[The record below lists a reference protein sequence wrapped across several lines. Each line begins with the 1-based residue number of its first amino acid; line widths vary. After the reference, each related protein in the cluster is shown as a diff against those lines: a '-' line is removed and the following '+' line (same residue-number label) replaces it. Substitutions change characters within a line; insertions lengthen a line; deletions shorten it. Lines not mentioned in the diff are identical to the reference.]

1 MVKAS
6 GYIGVELITSLANQ
20 IIKDGA
26 IPSEWQSSVIVN
38 CFKGKGDALE
48 RGNYRGLKLVDQ
60 VMKVIERVIDKLLR
74 ERIDIDKMQFGF
86 VPGRGTTDA
95 IFLLRQL
102 QEKYL
107 GKRKNLYFAFVDL
120 EKAFDRVPRKVIW
133 WAMRKLGVDEWLVTM
148 VQSMYS
154 NARSRV
160 RINDSLSDEFS
171 VNVGVHQGSVLSP
184 LLFILV
190 LEALSMEFRTGC
202 PWELLYADDL
212 VLIAESME
220 ELVEKFEKWK
230 KGLEEKGLKVNT
242 AKSKVMISSIA
253 AKCDLVVGKWPCGVC
268 RKGVGSNSIF
278 CQTCKHWVHK
288 KCSSISG
295 RLRAGIQFVCKR
307 CKGEIIENEVFPA
320 LMMYNSGSLEI
331 VKNFC
336 YLGDMLGSEGGVG
349 RSVTCRIGSAWK
361 KFRELLPLLTSR
373 VLSIEV
379 KGKLYEACVR
389 SVMLYGSETWA
400 VKQEDLDRLERNDM
414 RMVRWMC
421 KASLRDR
428 KSSDELRS
436 RLSLCRIKDVIQI
449 RRLNWLGHL
458 ERMEEDNWVRKCRDL
473 IVPGAKPRG
482 RPRKTWQ
489 EVIRTDLIER
499 KLSLDLTQSRSDWKR
514 VINIPYFG
522 HVEKEVKI
530 ERVAIPVDAR
540 SSCLGFTI

>member
-1 MVKAS
+1 
-6 GYIGVELITSLANQ
+6 
-20 IIKDGA
+20 
-26 IPSEWQSSVIVN
+26 
-38 CFKGKGDALE
+38 
-48 RGNYRGLKLVDQ
+48 
-60 VMKVIERVIDKLLR
+60 
-74 ERIDIDKMQFGF
+74 
-86 VPGRGTTDA
+86 
-95 IFLLRQL
+95 
-102 QEKYL
+102 
-107 GKRKNLYFAFVDL
+107 
-120 EKAFDRVPRKVIW
+120 
-133 WAMRKLGVDEWLVTM
+133 MRKLGVDEWLVTM

-253 AKCDLVVGKWPCGVC
+253 AKCGLLVGKWPCGVC

-320 LMMYNSGSLEI
+320 LMMYNSGLLEI
-331 VKNFC
+331 VKNF
-336 YLGDMLGSEGGVG
+336 EGGVG

-379 KGKLYEACVR
+379 KGRLYEACVR
-389 SVMLYGSETWA
+389 SVMLYGSETSA

-421 KASLRDR
+421 NASLRDR

-436 RLSLCRIKDVIQI
+436 RLSLRRIKDVIQI
-449 RRLNWLGHL
+449 RRLNWL
-458 ERMEEDNWVRKCRDL
+458 DN
-473 IVPGAKPRG
+473 IFNS
-482 RPRKTWQ
+482 T
-489 EVIRTDLIER
+489 ET
-499 KLSLDLTQSRSDWKR
+499 
-514 VINIPYFG
+514 
-522 HVEKEVKI
+522 
-530 ERVAIPVDAR
+530 
-540 SSCLGFTI
+540 

>member
-1 MVKAS
+1 
-6 GYIGVELITSLANQ
+6 
-20 IIKDGA
+20 
-26 IPSEWQSSVIVN
+26 
-38 CFKGKGDALE
+38 
-48 RGNYRGLKLVDQ
+48 
-60 VMKVIERVIDKLLR
+60 
-74 ERIDIDKMQFGF
+74 
-86 VPGRGTTDA
+86 
-95 IFLLRQL
+95 
-102 QEKYL
+102 
-107 GKRKNLYFAFVDL
+107 
-120 EKAFDRVPRKVIW
+120 
-133 WAMRKLGVDEWLVTM
+133 MRKLGVDEWLVTM

-268 RKGVGSNSIF
+268 RKEVGSNSIF

-295 RLRAGIQFVCKR
+295 RLRADIQFVCKR

-320 LMMYNSGSLEI
+320 LMIYNSGSLEI
-331 VKNFC
+331 VENFC
-336 YLGDMLGSEGGVG
+336 YLGDMLGSEGGIG

-379 KGKLYEACVR
+379 KGRLYEACVR

-414 RMVRWMC
+414 RMVTWMC
-421 KASLRDR
+421 NASLRDR
-428 KSSDELRS
+428 KSSDDLRS
-436 RLSLCRIKDVIQI
+436 RLSLRRIKDVIQI

-458 ERMEEDNWVRKCRDL
+458 ERMEENNWVRKCRDL

-489 EVIRTDLIER
+489 EVIRTDLIQR
-499 KLSLDLTQSRSDWKR
+499 KLSLDLTQSRSDWTGY
-514 VINIPYFG
+514 INDPLPI
-522 HVEKEVKI
+522 
-530 ERVAIPVDAR
+530 
-540 SSCLGFTI
+540 

>member
-1 MVKAS
+1 
-6 GYIGVELITSLANQ
+6 
-20 IIKDGA
+20 
-26 IPSEWQSSVIVN
+26 
-38 CFKGKGDALE
+38 
-48 RGNYRGLKLVDQ
+48 
-60 VMKVIERVIDKLLR
+60 MKVIERVIDKLLR

-86 VPGRGTTDA
+86 VPGRCTTDA

-242 AKSKVMISSIA
+242 AKSKVMISSIT

-278 CQTCKHWVHK
+278 CQICKHWVHK

-295 RLRAGIQFVCKR
+295 RLRAGIQFVCKH

-361 KFRELLPLLTSR
+361 KFRELLPLLPSR

-379 KGKLYEACVR
+379 KGRLYEACVR

-414 RMVRWMC
+414 RMVSLLLSSSELFL
-421 KASLRDR
+421 SLRLALHIHLNILISFLS
-428 KSSDELRS
+428 K
-436 RLSLCRIKDVIQI
+436 RL
-449 RRLNWLGHL
+449 
-458 ERMEEDNWVRKCRDL
+458 
-473 IVPGAKPRG
+473 
-482 RPRKTWQ
+482 
-489 EVIRTDLIER
+489 
-499 KLSLDLTQSRSDWKR
+499 
-514 VINIPYFG
+514 
-522 HVEKEVKI
+522 
-530 ERVAIPVDAR
+530 R
-540 SSCLGFTI
+540 SSCFTAHVSLQHNTSYTGLIQPTF

>member
-1 MVKAS
+1 
-6 GYIGVELITSLANQ
+6 
-20 IIKDGA
+20 
-26 IPSEWQSSVIVN
+26 
-38 CFKGKGDALE
+38 
-48 RGNYRGLKLVDQ
+48 
-60 VMKVIERVIDKLLR
+60 MKVIERVMDKLLR

-220 ELVEKFEKWK
+220 ELVEKFEKWR

-295 RLRAGIQFVCKR
+295 RLRADIQFVCKR

-379 KGKLYEACVR
+379 KGRLYEACVR

-421 KASLRDR
+421 NASLRDK

-436 RLSLCRIKDVIQI
+436 RLSIRRIKDVIQV
-449 RRLNWLGHL
+449 RRLNWLGYL

-482 RPRKTWQ
+482 RPRKTWH

-514 VINIPYFG
+514 VINIPRPTHASMENG
-522 HVEKEVKI
+522 
-530 ERVAIPVDAR
+530 R
-540 SSCLGFTI
+540 